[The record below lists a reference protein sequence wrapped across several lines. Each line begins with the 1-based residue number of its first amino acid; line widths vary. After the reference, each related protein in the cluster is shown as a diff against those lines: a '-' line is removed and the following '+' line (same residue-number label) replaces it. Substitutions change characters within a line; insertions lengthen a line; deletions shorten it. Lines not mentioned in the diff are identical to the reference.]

1 MIRILHFNDLPD
13 FQMVKNVLLFAKTLQ
28 VSNVEDHSLGLPF
41 FEVESLVCLVYRHFH
56 YHLSFDSTLALPS
69 K

>member
-1 MIRILHFNDLPD
+1 MIGILHFNDLPD

-28 VSNVEDHSLGLPF
+28 VSNVEDHFLKLPF
-41 FEVESLVCLVYRHFH
+41 FKVVSLVCLVYRHFH
-56 YHLSFDSTLALPS
+56 YHLSFESALALPL